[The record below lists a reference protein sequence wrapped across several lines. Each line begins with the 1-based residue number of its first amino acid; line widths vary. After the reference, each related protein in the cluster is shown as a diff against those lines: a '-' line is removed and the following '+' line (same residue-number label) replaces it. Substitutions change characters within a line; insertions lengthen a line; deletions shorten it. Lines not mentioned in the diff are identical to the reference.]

1 MSDSGKTYMTPE
13 RASHIQSCEAQ
24 KNDGAIEKG
33 SWGARAQS
41 AGDTN
46 VNKGYVPPRGSGK
59 WYCQSHQELTALLT
73 EAVCVCVYAA
83 TDIIPLL

>member
-13 RASHIQSCEAQ
+13 RASRIQSCEAR
-24 KNDGAIEKG
+24 KNDGAVGKG

-41 AGDTN
+41 AGATN

-59 WYCQSHQELTALLT
+59 
-73 EAVCVCVYAA
+73 
-83 TDIIPLL
+83 